1 MAPFVKRNGRPCGGI
16 FRARSPDLFPN
27 SSTQKIPVK
36 VSFLH
41 RDFLPSN
48 FFCRHIFLP
57 LHFFCRRRDF
67 LFFTGLSLSSQVFLP
82 PQKFSAFKGI
92 FLPTALFPPRP
103 VARVLCGHRRADF
116 PSVTDFSAVTGLSCF
131 QRDFPL
137 LKPRRLTEDKTLMP
151 VLQAICRWGHE
162 HLPEDMDPA
171 PYQR

>member
-27 SSTQKIPVK
+27 SSTQKNPREGE
-36 VSFLH
+36 F
-41 RDFLPSN
+41 PSQGFSAVT
-48 FFCRHIFLP
+48 FFCRYIFLT

-67 LFFTGLSLSSQVFLP
+67 LFLTGLFLSSQVFLP

-131 QRDFPL
+131 QRDFPAA
-137 LKPRRLTEDKTLMP
+137 
-151 VLQAICRWGHE
+151 QAPPLNGG
-162 HLPEDMDPA
+162 
-171 PYQR
+171 